1 MGDSRRPDCY
11 PFEMQLQRKKRLD
24 FILGG
29 LTIFFL
35 KPFVIFLGKLLRRSH
50 KLEPSGRILVMKLIG
65 GGSLLLA
72 YPALV
77 SLKEQLSNRGSLM
90 LVTTPAV
97 VPFARELKIF
107 DHIYVISD
115 KSLWSLLSSTFRFW
129 MSAAFRVDTCI
140 DLEIHSRGTTLLS
153 LVTLAQNRLGFFK
166 ETVYWRLNLYT
177 HLVFYNTYSCSA
189 DFYSSLIS
197 LMGVATKN
205 LDQASRAFRE
215 SHPITAGSGEWSLSF
230 ACSDHAR
237 ERQLSPHQ
245 WVLALKKINI
255 PQTIKIILLGSQKDF
270 DEGETLKLEIE
281 KQLGLT
287 CQNECGAHALSG
299 TIRRIGQSKRF
310 LGIDSGLLHL
320 ARLLGK
326 DTVSFWGPTDP
337 GTRLM
342 PRNGGEDLIFY
353 NKVSCSP
360 CIHFADTPPCQ
371 GKNLCMEAIFKTEIS
386 HQQRSWAILAPHGL
400 KSVEIK
406 NG

>member
-1 MGDSRRPDCY
+1 
-11 PFEMQLQRKKRLD
+11 MQLQRKKRLD
-24 FILGG
+24 LFLGG
-29 LTIFFL
+29 ITIFFL
-35 KPFVIFLGKLLRRSH
+35 KPFVVLIGKVLRRSH
-50 KLEPSGRILVMKLIG
+50 ELQPRGRVLVMKLIG

-72 YPALV
+72 YPALIA
-77 SLKEQLSNRGSLM
+77 LKEKLAGRGQLI

-107 DHIYVISD
+107 DRIYVIND
-115 KSLWSLLSSTFRFW
+115 RNLLTLLWSTFKFLTSTV
-129 MSAAFRVDTCI
+129 FRVDTCI

-153 LVTLAQNRLGFFK
+153 LLTLARNRLGFFK

-197 LMGVATKN
+197 LLGVPTKHF
-205 LDQASRAFRE
+205 DQASLVFKQ
-215 SHPITAGSGEWSLSF
+215 SHPVTAGDGEWSLSF

-237 ERQLSPHQ
+237 ERQLTPQQ
-245 WVLALKKINI
+245 WTAALQKVSV
-255 PQTIKIILLGSQKDF
+255 PQNTKIILLGSRNDF
-270 DEGETLKLEIE
+270 EAGELLKKEIE
-281 KQLGLT
+281 KSLGLS
-287 CQNECGAHALSG
+287 CQNECGVHALSE
-299 TIRRIGQSKRF
+299 TIRRIGQSQRF

-326 DTVSFWGPTDP
+326 NTVSFWGPTDP

-360 CIHFADTPPCQ
+360 CVHFADAPPCQ
-371 GKNLCMEAIFKTEIS
+371 GKNLCISAIFAPEIS
-386 HQQRSWAILAPHGL
+386 HQQRSWAILAPHGQS
-400 KSVEIK
+400 SVEIK

>member
-1 MGDSRRPDCY
+1 
-11 PFEMQLQRKKRLD
+11 MQLQRKKRLD
-24 FILGG
+24 LFLGG
-29 LTIFFL
+29 ITIFFL
-35 KPFVIFLGKLLRRSH
+35 KPFVVFIGKILRRSH
-50 KLEPSGRILVMKLIG
+50 DLQPRGRILIMKLIG

-77 SLKEQLSNRGSLM
+77 SLKEKLAGGGQLII
-90 LVTTPAV
+90 VTTPAV

-107 DHIYVISD
+107 DRIYVIND
-115 KSLWSLLSSTFRFW
+115 RNLLTLLWSTFLFLASTMFRI
-129 MSAAFRVDTCI
+129 DTCI

-153 LVTLAQNRLGFFK
+153 LLTLARNRLGFFK

-197 LMGVATKN
+197 LPGVPAKHF
-205 LDQASRAFRE
+205 DHASLAFRR
-215 SHPITAGSGEWSLSF
+215 SHSITTGDGEWSLSF

-237 ERQLSPHQ
+237 ERQLTPQQ
-245 WVLALKKINI
+245 WTAALQKVGVPEN
-255 PQTIKIILLGSQKDF
+255 TKIILLGSRNDF
-270 DEGETLKLEIE
+270 EAGDVLKKEIE
-281 KQLGLT
+281 KTLGLI

-342 PRNGGEDLIFY
+342 PRNNGEDLIFY

-360 CIHFADTPPCQ
+360 CVHFADTPPCQ
-371 GKNLCMEAIFKTEIS
+371 GKNLCISALFAPEIS
-386 HQQRSWAILAPHGL
+386 HQQRSWAILAPRGQS
-400 KSVEIK
+400 SVEIK

>member
-1 MGDSRRPDCY
+1 V
-11 PFEMQLQRKKRLD
+11 QLQRKKRLD
-24 FILGG
+24 LFVGG

-35 KPFVIFLGKLLRRSH
+35 KPLVVLIGKALRRSH
-50 KLEPSGRILVMKLIG
+50 DLQPRGRVLVMKLIG

-77 SLKEQLSNRGSLM
+77 ALKEKLATGGELVI
-90 LVTTPAV
+90 VTTPAV

-107 DHIYVISD
+107 DRIYVIND
-115 KSLWSLLSSTFRFW
+115 RNLVTLLWSTLQFLTSVV
-129 MSAAFRVDTCI
+129 FRVDTCI

-153 LVTLAQNRLGFFK
+153 LLTLARNRLGFFK
-166 ETVYWRLNLYT
+166 ETVHWRLNLYT

-197 LMGVATKN
+197 LMGIPSKN
-205 LDQASRAFRE
+205 FDQASLAFRK
-215 SHPITAGSGEWSLSF
+215 SHPVTTGHGEWSLSF

-237 ERQLSPHQ
+237 ERQLTPQQ
-245 WVLALKKINI
+245 WTAALQKVGVPENTKM
-255 PQTIKIILLGSQKDF
+255 ILLGSRNDF
-270 DEGETLKLEIE
+270 QAGELLKKEIE
-281 KQLGLT
+281 KTLGLT
-287 CQNECGAHALSG
+287 CHNECGAHALSE
-299 TIRRIGQSKRF
+299 TIRRIGQSQRF

-342 PRNGGEDLIFY
+342 PRNSGEDLIFY

-360 CIHFADTPPCQ
+360 CVHFADTPPCQ
-371 GKNLCMEAIFKTEIS
+371 GKNLCISAIFASEIS
-386 HQQRSWAILAPHGL
+386 HQQRSWAILAPHGQS
-400 KSVEIK
+400 SVEIK